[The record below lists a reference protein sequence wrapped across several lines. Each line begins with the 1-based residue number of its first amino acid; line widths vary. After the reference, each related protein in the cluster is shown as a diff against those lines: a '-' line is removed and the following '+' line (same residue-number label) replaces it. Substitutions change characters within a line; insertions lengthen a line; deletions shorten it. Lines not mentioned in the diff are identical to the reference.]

1 MLSARSEGALRASAS
16 RLKEWLEAKEKSNGS
31 TPVLPDL
38 VYTLGARRNH
48 HQHRL
53 TLVAHSSAEVIQEL
67 DAYSQNPGA
76 SKVRSSFSPR
86 REQPPRIAFVMSGQG
101 PQWWGMGRELMEHE
115 PVFRRAIEACDAAMR
130 PWNYS
135 LLDELSRDEADS
147 QMNRTE
153 IAQPAIF
160 AMQLALA
167 ELWKSWG
174 VCPVAVTGH
183 SVGEIA
189 AACIAGAFS
198 LEDAARIIVLR
209 ARFMDACAR
218 GEGTML
224 AVGLDEDQAKAIA
237 VPHGGAV
244 TIAAFNGPR
253 SLTLSG
259 PRISLETIARDLEQQ
274 SIFARLVRVDHPFHH
289 ALMQPA
295 AEALEKALADLAPK
309 QETIPFFSTVTG
321 GRQPGVECDRR
332 PLGTRNKATG
342 PLRLSGQ
349 RAGGVRRRCL
359 AGA

>member
-1 MLSARSEGALRASAS
+1 
-16 RLKEWLEAKEKSNGS
+16 
-31 TPVLPDL
+31 
-38 VYTLGARRNH
+38 
-48 HQHRL
+48 
-53 TLVAHSSAEVIQEL
+53 
-67 DAYSQNPGA
+67 
-76 SKVRSSFSPR
+76 
-86 REQPPRIAFVMSGQG
+86 MSGQG

-160 AMQLALA
+160 AMQVALA

-189 AACIAGAFS
+189 AACVAGVFS

-224 AVGLDEDQAKAIA
+224 AVGLDEDQARAIA

-259 PRISLETIARDLEQQ
+259 PRISLEAIARDLEQQ

-295 AEALEKALADLAPK
+295 AEALEEALADLAPK

-321 GRQPGVECDRR
+321 GRQSGVECDRR
-332 PLGTRNKATG
+332 PLGTRNKAAR
-342 PLRLSGQ
+342 PVRLCGQ
-349 RAGGVRRRCL
+349 RAGGVRRRYL
-359 AGA
+359 AGNQRASRPPDLDSGMSCGAWRQAPGHRLGAAGT

>member
-1 MLSARSEGALRASAS
+1 MSPSFAERSKRATTPCEPGTI
-16 RLKEWLEAKEKSNGS
+16 RLLE
-31 TPVLPDL
+31 
-38 VYTLGARRNH
+38 
-48 HQHRL
+48 
-53 TLVAHSSAEVIQEL
+53 
-67 DAYSQNPGA
+67 
-76 SKVRSSFSPR
+76 
-86 REQPPRIAFVMSGQG
+86 
-101 PQWWGMGRELMEHE
+101 
-115 PVFRRAIEACDAAMR
+115 
-130 PWNYS
+130 
-135 LLDELSRDEADS
+135 ELSRDEADS
-147 QMNRTE
+147 QLNRTE

-160 AMQLALA
+160 AMQVALA

-183 SVGEIA
+183 SVGEVA
-189 AACIAGAFS
+189 AACIAGVFS

-237 VPHGGAV
+237 VPHDEVV

-259 PRISLETIARDLEQQ
+259 PRISLEAIARDLEQR

-295 AEALEKALADLAPK
+295 AEALEKALADLAPR

-321 GRQPGVECDRR
+321 GRQSGSGVRLR
-332 PLGTRNKATG
+332 PLGSRNKTTR
-342 PLRLSGQ
+342 PLRLGGQ
-349 RAGGVRRRCL
+349 RPGGVRRRCL
-359 AGA
+359 AGTQRASRAPDLDSGMPCGSWRQAPGHRVGTART